1 MTDFGVKSL
10 AEAVIVRYCKDV
22 NMENNRKRKKQTKK
36 ESEEISLKLYLE
48 ILGINISESYVIQ
61 HGAKIYKKYKVR

>member
-22 NMENNRKRKKQTKK
+22 NMENNKKRKKQTKK
-36 ESEEISLKLYLE
+36 EPEEISLRLYLE
-48 ILGINISESYVIQ
+48 ILNINIPESYVIQ
-61 HGAKIYKKYKVR
+61 YGAKIYKKYKVR